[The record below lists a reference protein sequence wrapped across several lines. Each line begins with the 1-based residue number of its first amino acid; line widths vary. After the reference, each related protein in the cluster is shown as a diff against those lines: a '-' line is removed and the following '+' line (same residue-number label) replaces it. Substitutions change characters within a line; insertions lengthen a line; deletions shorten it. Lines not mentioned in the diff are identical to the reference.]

1 MAIVSVFFIFR
12 CPAGRDNT
20 KALVA
25 LRVNNTQNLAA
36 AHAEKNNPLLAV
48 GRTCVDPLN
57 AERIAEGLG
66 GLLKGH
72 AMLANVRSGLGVI
85 PFKI

>member
-1 MAIVSVFFIFR
+1 MFR

-20 KALVA
+20 KAPVA
-25 LRVNNTQNLAA
+25 LRVNNTQNLVA
-36 AHAEKNNPLLAV
+36 AHAKKNDSLLPI
-48 GRTCVDPLN
+48 GGPGVDPLN